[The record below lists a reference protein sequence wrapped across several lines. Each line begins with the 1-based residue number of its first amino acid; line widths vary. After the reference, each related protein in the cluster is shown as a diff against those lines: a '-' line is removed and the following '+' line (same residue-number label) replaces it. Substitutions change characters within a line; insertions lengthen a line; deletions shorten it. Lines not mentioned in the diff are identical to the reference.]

1 MRMSEEGFIK
11 DGFQDRQRLI
21 FLIENDMVKGKFEL
35 LYKLFRREVKE
46 LSLLGASKI
55 ITANLGIRVGIQTM
69 RTLRSK
75 CHEFDK
81 VKGQRL
87 EPMPSF
93 SSTTSHESESGDC
106 HNEYHSIVKE
116 MDEFKPMDAF
126 SEAQS
131 KSNALIKWVG
141 KTNS

>member
-1 MRMSEEGFIK
+1 MSEDGFVKEI
-11 DGFQDRQRLI
+11 FQDRQRLI

-35 LYKLFRREVKE
+35 LYKLFRREVRE
-46 LSLLGASKI
+46 LSLLGASKV

-81 VKGQRL
+81 IKGHRL
-87 EPMPSF
+87 EPMPLCAMP
-93 SSTTSHESESGDC
+93 SHKSESDSC

-116 MDEFKPMDAF
+116 MEEFKPIDVF
-126 SEAQS
+126 SETHN
-131 KSNALIKWVG
+131 KSSSLIKWAG

>member
-1 MRMSEEGFIK
+1 MSEDGFVKEI
-11 DGFQDRQRLI
+11 FQDRQRLI

-35 LYKLFRREVKE
+35 LYKLFRREVRE
-46 LSLLGASKI
+46 LSLLGASKV

-81 VKGQRL
+81 IKGQRL
-87 EPMPSF
+87 EPMPLCAMPSYK
-93 SSTTSHESESGDC
+93 SESDSC

-116 MDEFKPMDAF
+116 MEEFKPIDVF
-126 SEAQS
+126 SETNN
-131 KSNALIKWVG
+131 KSSSLIKWAG

>member
-1 MRMSEEGFIK
+1 MSEEGFIK

-46 LSLLGASKI
+46 LSLLGASKV

-81 VKGQRL
+81 VKGQRS
-87 EPMPSF
+87 EPIPLCAMPS
-93 SSTTSHESESGDC
+93 HKSESDSC

-116 MDEFKPMDAF
+116 MDEFKPMDVF
-126 SEAQS
+126 SETLI
-131 KSNALIKWVG
+131 KSTSLIKWAG

>member
-1 MRMSEEGFIK
+1 MSEEGFVK
-11 DGFQDRQRLI
+11 EVYQDRQRLI

-35 LYKLFRREVKE
+35 LYKLFRHEVKA
-46 LSLLGASKI
+46 LSLLSASKMV
-55 ITANLGIRVGIQTM
+55 TANLGIRVGIQTM

-81 VKGQRL
+81 TKGWRL
-87 EPMPSF
+87 EPMPLYGSM
-93 SSTTSHESESGDC
+93 TSNESEGNSC

-116 MDEFKPMDAF
+116 MEEFKPMDVF
-126 SEAQS
+126 SETLT
-131 KSNALIKWVG
+131 KSTSLIKWAG